1 MILLIEDRAERQVV
15 ALRNTGINLESFS
28 DILDNRTGE
37 RYDSFLDDFQ
47 KNSFELDRYDV
58 IACHKSAFDDKNTE
72 VLNRLERFCEERD
85 IPLVLFS
92 GGIDANFYSSGAP
105 ETLVLNSGTFYS
117 TNLGLFLESYKVG
130 NHNLLIL
137 LYGAKWKLNI
147 LLSILEKINLLIEN
161 SDGQSIGIK
170 RFLQETHYDNL
181 IEIYPNIFRSVAEKK
196 VDIQAMKNTQEELQ
210 NFAIKM
216 IEDE

>member
-15 ALRNTGINLESFS
+15 ALKNTGIDLELFS
-28 DILDNRTGE
+28 DLLDNRIGE
-37 RYDSFLDDFQ
+37 RYESFLEDFQNDSF
-47 KNSFELDRYDV
+47 KLDRYDV

-72 VLNRLERFCEERD
+72 ILNKLERFCEQQN

-92 GGIDANFYSSGAP
+92 GGIDANFYSNGVP

-117 TNLGLFLESYKVG
+117 ANLDLFLDSCKEG
-130 NHNLLIL
+130 NHNLPIL
-137 LYGAKWKLNI
+137 LYGTKWKLNI
-147 LLSILEKINLLIEN
+147 LLSVLEKINLLIEN

-170 RFLQETHYDNL
+170 IFLRETHYENL
-181 IEIYPNIFRSVAEKK
+181 IEIYPSIFRPTAEKK
-196 VDIQAMKNTQEELQ
+196 VDIQAMKSAQEELQ